1 MRIFTNKIAG
11 KRKVNPVLFLLPFL
25 ILGFMAC
32 SSGED
37 AIDFSFSR
45 HNKYHDS
52 FNVSRNGFSF
62 KDSGDWYKVK
72 FRDGEIYKIY
82 INGERVPSDEVYKY
96 EDLVYDKRDELRESF
111 TDLRDEWEDRDFDMH
126 EFHKD
131 MAEFKDDLGDG
142 IREAMREVK
151 RELKHV
157 NFNKIRAD
165 VNLDELHESLAE
177 LKNINV
183 DLDMDD
189 FHRSMDELADNLS
202 NIRVEINDRDWDD
215 FRSEM
220 RNLKDELRNLDVDMG
235 DLKFEMKK
243 LKRFMKDI
251 RRELIDD
258 GYLEYG
264 DHDFDMEFN
273 KDELIINGRKLPDS
287 LFQKYKDMYEEH
299 FGREMDDDFRIR
311 N

>member
-1 MRIFTNKIAG
+1 MSTNNIAG
-11 KRKVNPVLFLLPFL
+11 KRKVSPVLFLLPFL
-25 ILGFMAC
+25 IIGFIAC

-52 FNVSRNGFSF
+52 FNVGRNGFSF

-96 EDLVYDKRDELRESF
+96 EDLVYDKRNELRESF
-111 TDLRDEWEDRDFDMH
+111 TDLRDKWEDSDFDMH

-131 MAEFKDDLGDG
+131 MAEFKEEFGDD

-151 RELKHV
+151 RELRDID
-157 NFNKIRAD
+157 FNEIKTD
-165 VNLDELHESLAE
+165 VDLDELHESLAE
-177 LKNINV
+177 LKNIKV
-183 DLDMDD
+183 DLDMDE
-189 FHRSMDELADNLS
+189 FHKSMDELADNLS
-202 NIRVEINDRDWDD
+202 NIRVEISHRDWDD
-215 FRSEM
+215 FHKEM
-220 RNLKDELRNLDVDMG
+220 RNLKDELRNLDIDMG
-235 DLKFEMKK
+235 DLKFEMKR
-243 LKRFMKDI
+243 LKRFMKDF
-251 RRELIDD
+251 RGELIDD

-264 DHDFDMEFN
+264 DDDFDMEFN
-273 KDELIINGRKLPDS
+273 EDELIINGRRLPDN
-287 LFQKYKDMYEEH
+287 LLEKYKKMYKEH
-299 FGREMDDDFRIR
+299 FGREIDDGFRFR